1 MKKKSKII
9 IVLVAVIIVA
19 AVAVVAIMRV
29 TSSSETE
36 TETTTVENYDDEVET
51 LPETAENETEEED
64 AEEDEDTDDSDGE
77 EDGATLSASDLPLT
91 VNQVMTAL
99 EERYGSDYEV
109 NSTVEEDGIN
119 YFAVYKDDE
128 KYASVAVD
136 LSTGEAT
143 ETIVTTNEKT
153 EFSLV

>member
-1 MKKKSKII
+1 
-9 IVLVAVIIVA
+9 
-19 AVAVVAIMRV
+19 
-29 TSSSETE
+29 
-36 TETTTVENYDDEVET
+36 
-51 LPETAENETEEED
+51 
-64 AEEDEDTDDSDGE
+64 
-77 EDGATLSASDLPLT
+77 
-91 VNQVMTAL
+91 MTAL